1 MALRW
6 SDITIFHEN
15 QTWQAATARQWVAKH
30 LARLLENNDPRS
42 SVVTLQVRGR
52 ALTGL
57 AALAHLKAQV
67 ELLGGRIVSTF
78 RLSPKRGAQPP
89 VRREVVNVLRP
100 PPPTYT
106 IELTLG
112 NIDALFT
119 PIGNGNPWAEVGVQQ
134 RLQALGYLY
143 TPLGHPRIVAHA
155 QACWAYYKRVHAEA
169 DDGAAKAKLVNE
181 IKGNLLAGAF
191 PRSGQILAASA
202 LPAPSPDGIAPEENA
217 ILRFPGA
224 YATTQH
230 TVSKLTGGDHKLNN
244 HAPTVVAPKYLT
256 GIGDRRQN
264 IEQEV
269 FTDNSVMGKLPILAK
284 VTATHSDG
292 RVELVRDA
300 PVHFQLRP
308 PTPLPGGSP
317 FLAPDPPD
325 KVMNYDLEGT
335 LWSSE
340 SYPSSQADA
349 GGLTEAEWLGLH
361 RLTRRAYADDP
372 IATATLANQWIDA
385 WATPPLVPWNCV
397 QDWWGD
403 PLDAPYRRLTGYD
416 AATLKTKIG
425 AALNA
430 AKGNAAAPRPMALM
444 RLPPPE
450 WECVLRL
457 ALAALGANGDDVAA
471 SRPMAEGWIDTWATA
486 PSSSLVNV
494 QPWWVAG
501 PPYPSL
507 RSNMVANAK
516 AGVGRILA
524 ARALGVA
531 RTAEFADVGQKKL
544 IDDLLAA
551 EEAKCDVGDP
561 QKKNAAAVPYGGK
574 ARHAG
579 GIAEVLET
587 PAGRRDGFHTLRGGQ
602 LPATGTLELAA
613 LPADV
618 GAHPHAVVC
627 QTNAEGVAGT
637 LFMPSHVGGDAYRLR
652 AYIDPAWLLARAPAV
667 MHPSSAETGTM
678 VVWRNLRMHRY
689 LRMATPPAAGYS
701 AGLQATLNTA
711 PVNRIGTPEYARMFL
726 DTDVATVS
734 VLPSLPNEAIYAPN
748 SLAQAARGSAG
759 EKMMYRPVAV
769 TPKSFKEQLAWAYC
783 ELLEDCAGVEAIDDA
798 IRTAAAVAARAAMD
812 ASGKIVP
819 PVSWPD
825 LIFVDHTSP
834 FLLNLRGF
842 AEYNALTGARGFTA
856 LQADDPTQDF
866 STAMDWAWEA
876 IAEELS
882 GGGVLP
888 GLTLIQVPRGDTWDF
903 RALNVKT
910 TITSGYGTAARAA
923 FLSHTEGVYRGFFAY
938 SATAN
943 ALHEFGHVL
952 GLAHQPP
959 AGADLLAAHQGP
971 VAAPFAKPDVAAG
984 EAVCVMSYSGCYGDY
999 CGHCLLALR
1008 GFHQTHI
1015 NTL

>member
-15 QTWQAATARQWVAKH
+15 ARHEGLAARKWAAKH
-30 LARLLENNDPRS
+30 LSAALAGDDLRS
-42 SVVTLQVRGR
+42 SVVTLQVGGA
-52 ALTGL
+52 ALTGQ
-57 AALAHLKAQV
+57 AALDYLKTQV
-67 ELLGGRIVSTF
+67 ERLGGRFSSSF
-78 RLSPKRGAQPP
+78 RPPPQRVAQPP
-89 VRREVVNVLRP
+89 VRRQVVNVLRP
-100 PPPTYT
+100 PPPTYRL
-106 IELTLG
+106 ELTLG

-119 PIGNGNPWAEVGVQQ
+119 PIGNGDPWTEVGVQQ

-143 TPLGHPRIVAHA
+143 TPLGHPRIAAHA
-155 QACWAYYKRVHAEA
+155 RACWAYYKRVHAEG

-181 IKGNLLAGAF
+181 IKGNLLARAF
-191 PRSGQILAASA
+191 PASGQILAASA
-202 LPAPSPDGIAPEENA
+202 LPAPSPDGIAPEQNA

-224 YATTQH
+224 YATTRH

-244 HAPTVVAPKYLT
+244 HALTVVDGKYLT
-256 GIGDRRQN
+256 GIGDCRQKV
-264 IEQEV
+264 ELEV
-269 FTDNSVMGKLPILAK
+269 FTDNPVMGKLPILAK
-284 VTATHSDG
+284 VTATHADG

-300 PVHFQLRP
+300 PVYFQLRP

-317 FLAPDPPD
+317 FLAPAPPD

-340 SYPSSQADA
+340 SYPSSQVDA
-349 GGLTEAEWLGLH
+349 GGLTEPEWLGLH
-361 RLTRRAYADDP
+361 RLTRRAYEVDP
-372 IATATLANQWIDA
+372 LTTATLANQWIDV
-385 WATPPLVPWNCV
+385 WGVPPLVPWNCV
-397 QDWWGD
+397 QGFWGD
-403 PLDAPYRRLTGYD
+403 ALDTPYGRLTGYD

-425 AALNA
+425 AALTA
-430 AKGNAAAPRPMALM
+430 AKGNAAAARPMALM
-444 RLPPPE
+444 RLPQPE
-450 WECVLRL
+450 WGWVLRL
-457 ALAALGANGDDVAA
+457 ALAALAANGNDVAA
-471 SRPMAEGWIDTWATA
+471 ARPTAEGWIDTWAAA
-486 PSSSLVNV
+486 PTSSLANV

-501 PPYPSL
+501 APYPSL
-507 RSNMVANAK
+507 RSNMIRNAK
-516 AGVGRILA
+516 DAVVRILA

-531 RTAEFADVGQKKL
+531 RTAEFANVGQKKL

-561 QKKNAAAVPYGGK
+561 QKKNAAALPYGGK
-574 ARHAG
+574 ARHAR
-579 GIAEVLET
+579 GIVEVLEA
-587 PAGRRDGFHTLRGGQ
+587 PAARRDGFHTPRGGQ
-602 LPATGTLELAA
+602 LPATGVLELAA

-618 GAHPHAVVC
+618 ATHPHAVVC
-627 QTNAEGVAGT
+627 QTNAEGMAGT
-637 LFMPSHVGGDAYRLR
+637 LFIPSHVGGDAYRLR
-652 AYIDPAWLLARAPAV
+652 AYIDPAWLLARAPAIV
-667 MHPSSAETGTM
+667 HPSSAETGTM

-689 LRMATPPAAGYS
+689 LRMATPPAGGYS
-701 AGLQATLNTA
+701 VGLQATLNGA

-726 DTDVATVS
+726 DTDVATVP
-734 VLPSLPNEAIYAPN
+734 VLPSLPNEAIYQPN

-769 TPKSFKEQLAWAYC
+769 TPRSFQEQLKWAYC
-783 ELLEDCAGVEAIDDA
+783 ELLQDCAGVEAIDDA
-798 IRTAAAVAARAAMD
+798 IRTAAAVTARAAMA
-812 ASGKIVP
+812 ASLKIVP
-819 PVSWPD
+819 PVSWDD
-825 LIFVDHTSP
+825 LVFVDHTSP

-842 AEYNALTGARGFTA
+842 AEYNALTGGRGFTA
-856 LQADDPTQDF
+856 LQPNEPTQDF

-888 GLTLIQVPRGDTWDF
+888 GLTLIQFPRGDTWDF

-959 AGADLLAAHQGP
+959 AGADLQDAHQGP
-971 VAAPFAKPDVAAG
+971 VAAPFSRPDVAAG

-1008 GFHQTHI
+1008 GFHQTHV